1 MARTIQ
7 SPGVE
12 IREIDQSLITNTS
25 TGTNIFVAGYAP
37 QGPTD
42 EIIQV
47 TSVDDLQKIYGVP
60 SNAAERYFYYS
71 AKTIL
76 DRSNATLN
84 VARLP
89 YDYGIGD
96 TTQYY
101 NALQYGVGID
111 LQNETIELNVIPSD
125 SISSSELTIYNPL
138 YTPTQLG
145 VGVGSIVR
153 VMYSATA
160 DRTRAAK
167 VISINDGSYSFVIDQ
182 LTGLTSI
189 GDLDFIPIGVSKPY
203 AKLSLSAD
211 YSTALSGFV
220 ITKPIHE
227 KVSKAT
233 YDEYK
238 NGTHTWRTKPYS
250 SSNLKDSIVIFNK
263 NKDIV
268 EPNFS
273 GYYVSIADNSV
284 VSPAST
290 ELFDAAESIL
300 VNGST
305 YPTISYGLS
314 GGTAYLSGATVS
326 NWTELNQVSFD
337 SDVSTGAY
345 DFELTSAV
353 SAASNTDSV
362 SEVIS
367 NIPTFNIGT
376 NEFKDTIIVSVFKL
390 RPSLFGQDP
399 NKLDYVLMESFVG
412 SLDSTRKINN
422 VNGGAPVNFF
432 IEDVV
437 NNGSTTIEMYVNPY
451 LSGKSEDIT
460 KNVVWSNG
468 LSGSNEPNR
477 YVRVLSEKSLND
489 LTETSKTFIE
499 GDDVYGTVAFS
510 TGSWSVG
517 DTSFVAGGSFVSDI
531 FVGMKLFNNTAFAS
545 GTRVTNVNGSIVTF
559 SPAALEDSEPS
570 TTVLFYYESLP
581 ASSQF
586 TNYSQIVKLY
596 NNSLYNIGNYQSKV
610 VQSKYIGSVPTK
622 LERILRKLENK
633 DVYQVDVVADAGLST
648 IFAGQKFGVAS
659 SLSAVFDD
667 IYYSTAALDDNLYD
681 ESGDTG
687 GNEIIA
693 NWKTVTDTFINF
705 AEKNRKDVFFI
716 SDALRYIFVQGNTP
730 TLKNEDKTFS
740 QHITRALKNIYGPI
754 NTSYAATYANWG
766 KTYDGVK
773 DKYFWLPMSGHIAA
787 LLGRIDQNQF
797 PWSAPMGLNRA
808 ILSGI
813 VELAISPNQ
822 KERDQLYRININPIV
837 NFPNDGLTVFG
848 QKTLQKK
855 PSAFDRINVRRLF
868 LWLEKRT
875 EEVAKY
881 YIGEPNTVYTRTR
894 FKNTLT
900 PIFDLAKN
908 NEGVYEY
915 LIKCDATNNP
925 PDLIDQNELHALIYI
940 KPVRTAEFIV
950 IDFVATK
957 TGATFGENG

>member
-1 MARTIQ
+1 MARQIQ

-42 EIIQV
+42 EVIQV
-47 TSVDDLQKIYGVP
+47 TSVDDLQRIYGVP

-76 DRSNATLN
+76 DQSNATLS
-84 VARLP
+84 VSRLP

-111 LQNETIELNVIPSD
+111 LRNQSLTLTSVDISGNDVDITNYGETVES
-125 SISSSELTIYNPL
+125 
-138 YTPTQLG
+138 LG
-145 VGVGSIVR
+145 IVPGGILKFI
-153 VMYSATA
+153 
-160 DRTRAAK
+160 DP
-167 VISINDGSYSFVIDQ
+167 YSFVVT
-182 LTGLTSI
+182 TGYVISASGYSI
-189 GDLDFIPIGVSKPY
+189 TVSGFDNIAESSAEVIAFTNK
-203 AKLSLSAD
+203 AVLSLSAD
-211 YSTALSGFV
+211 YNTALSGFV

-238 NGTHTWRTKPYS
+238 DGTHIWRTKPYE
-250 SSNLKDSIVIFNK
+250 SSNLKDSIVVFNK

-290 ELFDAAESIL
+290 EIFDAAENIF

-305 YPTISYGLS
+305 YPTITYGLS
-314 GGTAYLSGATVS
+314 GGTAFLSGATVS

-337 SDVSTGAY
+337 SNISTGAY

-367 NIPTFNIGT
+367 NIPSFDIGT

-399 NKLDYVLMESFVG
+399 NKLDYVLIESFVG
-412 SLDSTRKINN
+412 SLDSNRKINN
-422 VNGGAPVNFF
+422 VNGGAPINFF

-437 NNGSTTIEMYVNPY
+437 NDGSTTIEMYVNPY
-451 LSGKSEDIT
+451 LSGKSEDVA

-477 YVRVLSEKSLND
+477 YVRVLSEKSFND
-489 LTETSKTFIE
+489 LTEIPSNSLSTSKI
-499 GDDVYGTVAFS
+499 V
-510 TGSWSVG
+510 
-517 DTSFVAGGSFVSDI
+517 I
-531 FVGMKLFNNTAFAS
+531 LKLRAN
-545 GTRVTNVNGSIVTF
+545 
-559 SPAALEDSEPS
+559 AL
-570 TTVLFYYESLP
+570 F
-581 ASSQF
+581 
-586 TNYSQIVKLY
+586 
-596 NNSLYNIGNYQSKV
+596 NIGNYQSKV
-610 VQSKYIGSVPTK
+610 VQNKYIGSVPTK
-622 LERILRKLENK
+622 LERVLRKLENK
-633 DVYQVDVVADAGLST
+633 DLYQIDVVADAGLST
-648 IFAGQKFGVAS
+648 IFASMAFADLGWVYSVEGF
-659 SLSAVFDD
+659 FDD
-667 IYYSTAALDDNLYD
+667 IYYDTAALDDSLYD
-681 ESGDTG
+681 ESGDIG

-740 QHITRALKNIYGPI
+740 QHITKALRNIYGPI

-773 DKYFWLPMSGHIAA
+773 DKYFWLPLSGHIAA

-822 KERDQLYRININPIV
+822 KERDQLYRININPVV

-915 LIKCDATNNP
+915 LIKCDTTNNT
-925 PDLIDQNELHALIYI
+925 PDTIDQNELHALIYI

-957 TGATFGENG
+957 TGATFGENA